1 MAGSPPLPPSLN
13 PTATRVAQTL
23 LGAFPDQSFALKV
36 HDGGHLEAS
45 LPAPPGSR
53 AGALVVLT
61 AHDGDTW
68 IGFAAPYACYGI
80 DTDEELIR
88 IVRAL
93 LSETALFVVVRDG
106 DAWISTT
113 LVHAGAE
120 PDVDAGQ
127 QATKISWT
135 GRWDS

>member
-1 MAGSPPLPPSLN
+1 VLGSLN

-23 LGAFPDQSFALKV
+23 LRAFPDQRFSLMAQE
-36 HDGGHLEAS
+36 GGHLEAS

-53 AGALVVLT
+53 AGALVVFT
-61 AHDGDTW
+61 AYEGDVW
-68 IGFAAPYACYGI
+68 VRFAPPYACYGI
-80 DTDEELIR
+80 DTDDELIR

-106 DAWISTT
+106 DAWMSTT

-120 PDVDAGQ
+120 PDVESGQ
-127 QATKISWT
+127 QATVISWT
-135 GRWDS
+135 GRWDV